1 MISPVTGNLLNVS
14 ARRRSF
20 QACVDSVPL
29 ARRAAVAWARAQSA
43 SDEVLQAVALAVT
56 EAATNAVVHAYRD
69 AEGPGTF
76 TLELDRD
83 ADGLRVSVRDDGG
96 GMAPRADSP
105 GLGLGMPLIA
115 SVSDKLEILST
126 DSGGT
131 HVCMRFGAPVA
142 APVS

>member
-1 MISPVTGNLLNVS
+1 VS

-29 ARRAAVAWARAQSA
+29 ARRAAVAWARAQRA
-43 SDEVLQAVALAVT
+43 SDEVLQSIALAVT
-56 EAATNAVVHAYRD
+56 EAATNVVVHAYRCRD
-69 AEGPGTF
+69 VPGTF

-83 ADGLRVSVRDDGG
+83 ADGLRVSVSDDGE

-115 SVSDKLEILST
+115 SVTDKLEILSS

-131 HVCMRFGAPVA
+131 QVRMRFGAPVA
-142 APVS
+142 AQLN